1 MVAPSAILESQAF
14 APGSS
19 APHRANL
26 HLNGGQVFLIDATAK
41 TVLLRCQRSEVRL
54 DPPVG
59 NSPRNVHLAQGWL
72 FQTQTPGASAL
83 LDEQLRSRLL
93 RHFEQFHPRLLAVAL
108 AAVLAA
114 VAVWKWAIPVLVT
127 LAVWMTPATL
137 KQQID
142 RGTLQSMDFAMAEPS
157 QLSEAQQAVQ
167 QRVLA
172 TLVTASGLDP
182 ETVNLQFRDLPGMGP
197 NAFAL
202 PGGTVV
208 LTDTLVETY
217 GQDVDLIAGVLAHEL
232 GHVEEQHGLRRLY
245 QSLSLYILI
254 AMIAGDVGP
263 ILEELTLE
271 GQTLLNLAFSRK
283 HEMAADTYAL
293 MLLQTS
299 GYDSAGLKRFFTDI
313 AKHDGASWASSHP
326 LSVDR
331 IQNIDAFEAERAP

>member
-1 MVAPSAILESQAF
+1 MAPPSAILEGQAF
-14 APGSS
+14 APSSS

-26 HLNGGQVFLIDATAK
+26 HLNGGQVFLIDATAE

-59 NSPRNVHLAQGWL
+59 NSPRNVHLAEGWL
-72 FQTQTPGASAL
+72 FQTQAPGASAL

-93 RHFEQFHPRLLAVAL
+93 RHFEQFHPRLFAVAL

-114 VAVWKWAIPVLVT
+114 VAVWKWAIPVLVA

-157 QLSEAQQAVQ
+157 QLSEAQQATQ
-167 QRVLA
+167 HRIFA
-172 TLVTASGLDP
+172 TLVKASGLDP

-208 LTDTLVETY
+208 LTDALVAAYPEDTA
-217 GQDVDLIAGVLAHEL
+217 LIAGVIAHEL
-232 GHVEEQHGLRRLY
+232 GHVAEQHGLRRLY
-245 QSLSLYILI
+245 QSLSLYVLV

-263 ILEELTLE
+263 ILDNLTLE
-271 GQTLLNLAFSRK
+271 GQTLLNLAFSRR
-283 HEMAADTYAL
+283 HELAADSYAL
-293 MLLQTS
+293 KLLDQT
-299 GYDSAGLKRFFTDI
+299 GYDSAGLTRFFADV
-313 AKHDGASWASSHP
+313 AKYDGASWTSSHP
-326 LSVDR
+326 LSKDR
-331 IQNIDAFEAERAP
+331 IKNIETYNQSR